1 MTNFVKPT
9 VICLALKKKPNTK
22 LDTVC
27 QLHNLN
33 ITMRNKHLMKR
44 KSD

>member
-1 MTNFVKPT
+1 MTNFVKPSYLPS
-9 VICLALKKKPNTK
+9 IKKKPNTK